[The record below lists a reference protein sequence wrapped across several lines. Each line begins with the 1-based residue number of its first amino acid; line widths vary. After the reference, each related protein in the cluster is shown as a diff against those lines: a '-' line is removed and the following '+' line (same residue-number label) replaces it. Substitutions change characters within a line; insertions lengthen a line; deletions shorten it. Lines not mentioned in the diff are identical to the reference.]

1 MSYSSENVK
10 KVRESFR
17 DKREHADA
25 AAKKRK
31 EQLYAL
37 SPEIARIDRDLSSVG
52 AAIMEAALTSRGEE
66 LDRRISAL
74 RERHVALRHKRDDIV
89 ASLGY
94 PTDYSDVKYECE
106 KCSDTGFVDI
116 SMCSCMREALALARL
131 EDSGIGSLM
140 RGQSFETFSLDYYR
154 GADKAAV
161 ERNLQLLRYFAEKFH
176 KGSSESWLL
185 TGPTGLGKTH
195 LSTAVAKR
203 VIENGCD
210 VVYTTMFDLISAFE
224 RQRFGSGSGDDGTTD
239 KYFETDLLI
248 LDDLGTEIVNQ
259 FTISV
264 LYNIINSRLN
274 RRLSTIINTNLTGGD
289 LRDKYADRI
298 TSRLFG
304 EYGLLLFNG
313 RDIRAQKLSGK

>member
-1 MSYSSENVK
+1 MGYSSENVK
-10 KVRESFR
+10 RVREEFR
-17 DKREHADA
+17 EKRDRADA
-25 AAKKRK
+25 AARKRK

-37 SPEIARIDRDLSSVG
+37 SPEIMQIDRELSAVG
-52 AAIMEAALTSRGEE
+52 SSILEAALSSRGEE
-66 LDRRISAL
+66 LEQRIAAL
-74 RERHVALRHKRDDIV
+74 RESHKALRHRRDDIV
-89 ASLGY
+89 ESFGY
-94 PTDYSDVKYECE
+94 PKDYSDVKYECG
-106 KCSDTGFVDI
+106 KCSDTGFTDKE
-116 SMCSCMREALALARL
+116 MCSCMKEALAVARM

-140 RGQSFETFSLDYYR
+140 SAQSFDTFSLDYYSGGDR
-154 GADKAAV
+154 EAV
-161 ERNLQLLRYFAEKFH
+161 QRNYLLLRRFAEEFH
-176 KGSSESWLL
+176 RGTSDSWLL

-203 VIENGCD
+203 VIQNGCD

-224 RQRFGSGSGDDGTTD
+224 RQRFGAGSGDDGTTD
-239 KYFETDLLI
+239 KYLEADLLI

-274 RRLSTIINTNLTGGD
+274 HRLSTIINTNLTAGE

-304 EYGLLLFNG
+304 EYGLLLFKG
-313 RDIRAQKLSGK
+313 RDVRAQKLSGR

>member
-1 MSYSSENVK
+1 MGYSSENVK
-10 KVRESFR
+10 NVREEFR
-17 DKREHADA
+17 NKRERADA
-25 AAKKRK
+25 AAKERK
-31 EQLYAL
+31 EQLYSL
-37 SPEIARIDRDLSSVG
+37 SPEIMQIDRELSSVG
-52 AAIMEAALTSRGEE
+52 SSILEAALTSRGEE
-66 LDRRISAL
+66 LEQRISTL
-74 RERHVALRHKRDDIV
+74 RERHSALRRRRDEIV
-89 ASLGY
+89 VSLGY
-94 PTDYSDVKYECE
+94 PRDYSDVKYECD

-116 SMCSCMREALALARL
+116 SMCSCMREALAAARL

-140 RGQSFETFSLDYYR
+140 RGQSFDTFSLNYYS
-154 GADKAAV
+154 GADKAAA
-161 ERNLQLLRYFAEKFH
+161 ERNFQLLRRFAEGFH
-176 KGSSESWLL
+176 KGTSESWLL

-203 VIENGCD
+203 VIQNGCD

-248 LDDLGTEIVNQ
+248 LDDLGTEMVNQ

-274 RRLSTIINTNLTGGD
+274 RRLSTIINTNLTGSE

-313 RDIRAQKLSGK
+313 RDIRAQKLSGR